1 MKTKIDFK
9 VLDYANIEFGTQKP
23 SIEDQKAFSDFLIK
37 RKNSKAKPAQQLAMR
52 I

>member
-9 VLDYANIEFGTQKP
+9 VLDFADIEFGTQKP

-37 RKNSKAKPAQQLAMR
+37 RKKKAKPAQQLAVR